1 MKTLQQAVENYL
13 SLRRGLGFKLQYH
26 AGCLRKFIS
35 FLKKRGATR
44 ISTPLALQFAT
55 QEQHQQPAEWA
66 RRLRVIRGFAC
77 YRIGE
82 DPATEVPPVGLLP
95 YRPQRARPYLYSA
108 KEIRLLLR
116 AAQSLRPTYSL
127 KPWTYYCF
135 FGLLAVT
142 GMRPSEALNLQ
153 GRDVDWEEGV
163 VTIHRS
169 KFGKSRLIPL
179 HPLTLR
185 VLSAYMKRRDRF
197 FTGNP
202 VSHVFVSSRGT
213 RLDGGLVRRTF
224 YQLSRQIGLRQQC
237 ASHGPRLMDFRH
249 RFAVETLVR
258 WYRQGKDVEQ
268 RLPTLSTYLGH
279 AHVTDTYW
287 YLTSTPELRGAAG
300 KRMEKRWG
308 GIL

>member
-66 RRLRVIRGFAC
+66 RRLRVIRGFAR

-108 KEIRLLLR
+108 QEIRLLLR

-127 KPWTYYCF
+127 KPWIYYCF

-153 GRDVDWEEGV
+153 GRDVDWDERV
-163 VTIHRS
+163 ITIHRS
-169 KFGKSRLIPL
+169 KFGKSRLVPL
-179 HPLTLR
+179 QPSTLR

-197 FTGNP
+197 FADNP

-213 RLDGGLVRRTF
+213 RLDGGHVRRTF

-237 ASHGPRLMDFRH
+237 ARHGPRLMDFRH